1 MQIIVVVSHREDWP
15 LEIPD
20 VEVVDAKTYIA
31 KYSYETVKNAK
42 VFNLCRSYKYQ
53 SLGYYVSLLATARG
67 HKPQPDLITIQDFK
81 SPTIIRIVSDELD
94 DIIQSSL
101 KSIHSDKFVLS
112 IYFGKNVA
120 AKYDRLSTYLYK
132 EFRAPLL
139 RAFFEHTGNR
149 WTISSVSM
157 ISGSDIPL
165 EHRDFV
171 ISRAQEYF
179 AGKRVALPKKV
190 ATRYD
195 LALLHCP
202 EEHNTPSNSK
212 AIQKFIKAAENLG
225 LRTELITKEDY
236 GRIAE
241 FDALFIRE
249 TTNVNHH
256 TFRFARRAA
265 AEGLVVID
273 DPQSI
278 LNCTNKVFLAELM
291 ERYDIPIPKTLV
303 IDKDTVDKVT
313 QELSYPFIL
322 KQPDGSFSQG
332 VIKINNAEEFDQQK
346 NVLFKKSELLIAQEY
361 MPTDFDWRVGVLD
374 RQPLFVAKYYM
385 AKNHWQ
391 IYHHQPGRSRTGN
404 AEAIAV
410 EDAPKQVIQTALRA
424 ANLIGKGFYGVDLK
438 QIKNKCYVIEVNDN
452 PNVDYGVEDSVLHEE
467 LYHKIMLSI
476 LQRIEKKKQRV
487 P

>member
-20 VEVVDAKTYIA
+20 VEVVDAKTYISNY
-31 KYSYETVKNAK
+31 KYETVKNAK

-81 SPTIIRIVSDELD
+81 SPTIIRIVSGELD

-120 AKYDRLSTYLYK
+120 IKYDRLSTYLYK

-149 WTISSVSM
+149 WDISSVSM

-171 ISRAQEYF
+171 IQRAQEYF

-202 EEHNTPSNSK
+202 EEHNTPSNAK

-303 IDKDTVDKVT
+303 IDKDNVDKVT

-332 VIKINNAEEFDQQK
+332 VIKINNADEFDQQK
-346 NVLFKKSELLIAQEY
+346 SVLFKKSELLIAQEY

-391 IYHHQPGRSRTGN
+391 IYNHKSDRSRTGN
-404 AEAIAV
+404 AETIAV

-438 QIKNKCYVIEVNDN
+438 QVKNKCYVIEVNDN
-452 PNVDYGVEDSVLHEE
+452 PNVDHGVEDHVLHDE

-476 LQRIEKKKQRV
+476 LQRIEKKKQRT

>member
-1 MQIIVVVSHREDWP
+1 MDNQ
-15 LEIPD
+15 
-20 VEVVDAKTYIA
+20 
-31 KYSYETVKNAK
+31 
-42 VFNLCRSYKYQ
+42 
-53 SLGYYVSLLATARG
+53 LG
-67 HKPQPDLITIQDFK
+67 
-81 SPTIIRIVSDELD
+81 LD
-94 DIIQSSL
+94 D
-101 KSIHSDKFVLS
+101 
-112 IYFGKNVA
+112 
-120 AKYDRLSTYLYK
+120 
-132 EFRAPLL
+132 
-139 RAFFEHTGNR
+139 
-149 WTISSVSM
+149 
-157 ISGSDIPL
+157 SGSDIPL

-171 ISRAQEYF
+171 IQRAQEYF
-179 AGKRVALPKKV
+179 AGKRVALPKKA

-195 LALLHCP
+195 LALLYCP
-202 EEHNTPSNSK
+202 EEQNTPSNPK

-225 LRTELITKEDY
+225 FRTELITKEDY

-273 DPQSI
+273 DPHSI

-291 ERYDIPIPKTLV
+291 ERYDIPIPKTIV
-303 IDKDTVDKVT
+303 IDKDTMDKVT
-313 QELSYPFIL
+313 QELTYPFIL

-346 NVLFKKSELLIAQEY
+346 SVLFKKSELLIAQEY
-361 MPTDFDWRVGVLD
+361 MPTEFDWRVGILD

-391 IYHHQPGRSRTGN
+391 IYRHHQSGRSHSGN
-404 AEAIAV
+404 AEAVAV
-410 EDAPKQVIQTALRA
+410 ENTPKQVIQTALRA

-438 QIKNKCYVIEVNDN
+438 QVKNKCYVIEVNDN
-452 PNVDYGVEDSVLHEE
+452 PNVDAGVEDAVLHEE
-467 LYHKIMLSI
+467 LYNRIMLSI
-476 LQRIEKKKQRV
+476 LQRIEKKKQRT